1 LQIRGIPR
9 SRSEAYAASAARNI
23 RPAALFHFEEDRPM
37 KFSGVLSAVVLT
49 AAVAGSAAVAQAGT
63 TVKVVRADVVAA
75 ATDGTESG
83 YLRLTDVEHNG
94 ATFQS
99 ALVYVKGLDAGGAA
113 SPVFEVILD
122 NGTSQADLGA
132 LTIFGHSQTRGWLR
146 FDTRKSTTVTD
157 LTPFS
162 GGTLHVQLA
171 GVDVATATIPAFVSP
186 EAAGGGSGGPTNSI
200 AFGFGSV
207 ILGDTSAM
215 GTGPVAK
222 VSAFAG
228 NSWFGTE
235 QDIGVVGYGFTS
247 GATYTVVLTGTTED
261 TLGTFTVSGFWGWGG
276 LVVSTRHGGVIPGG
290 SVSALAGRGIEIR
303 DSTGAAV
310 LTGTFPSLN

>member
-1 LQIRGIPR
+1 MR
-9 SRSEAYAASAARNI
+9 
-23 RPAALFHFEEDRPM
+23 
-37 KFSGVLSAVVLT
+37 FSGVLSAMVLT

-63 TVKVVRADVVAA
+63 TVKVVRADVAP
-75 ATDGTESG
+75 ATDGGTEAG
-83 YLRLTDVEHNG
+83 YFRLTDVEHNG
-94 ATFQS
+94 AVFQT
-99 ALVYVKGLDAGGAA
+99 ALVYVKGLDAAGAT
-113 SPVFEVILD
+113 SPAFEVLLD

-132 LTIFGHSQTRGWLR
+132 LRIFGRSQTRGYLR
-146 FDTRKSTTVTD
+146 FDTRASTTVTD

-171 GVDVATATIPAFVSP
+171 GVDVATAAIPAFVAP
-186 EAAGGGSGGPTNSI
+186 EDPSSGTGGPVNAI

-207 ILGDTSAM
+207 VLGDTSPT

-222 VSAFAG
+222 VTAFAG
-228 NSWFGTE
+228 NTWFGTS
-235 QDIGVVGYGFTS
+235 QDIGVVGYGFTA
-247 GATYTVVLTGTTED
+247 GATYTVVLTGATED
-261 TLGTFTVSGFWGWGG
+261 VLGTFTVGGFWGWGG

-303 DSTGAAV
+303 DATGAAV